1 MSRILLFLACL
12 FLGMGIGM
20 FFGHTG
26 PGTVIGMGVGLL
38 AIAIAPSGR
47 GTVNIRIGSRRF
59 PGIGRLFLGVVGAG
73 FIIWGLEDLGLITIP
88 GTIWQH
94 IGAFILVLIGIVF
107 LYFALS

>member
-1 MSRILLFLACL
+1 MNKALLFLACM

-26 PGTVIGMGVGLL
+26 PGTIIGMGVGLL
-38 AIAIAPSGR
+38 AIALAPSGR
-47 GTVNIRIGSRRF
+47 GIINVRIGSRRVF
-59 PGIGRLFLGVVGAG
+59 GIGRLFLGVIGIG
-73 FIIWGLEDLGLITIP
+73 LIIWGLEDLGIIAIP

-94 IGAFILVLIGIVF
+94 IGAFILVLIGIMF